1 MMTLEEAIAKAT
13 KLLNL
18 SKSSN
23 ANEAALAAQRAQ
35 EILARYQID
44 AASLDNEGGAPM
56 PEEPVGKGDTLDE
69 GGARLAT
76 WKPILAQKIATV
88 NACRVYTSGAS
99 IGIIGRASD
108 VAKVRYMYGFLSGEV
123 ERLAKS
129 LGMGHGRA
137 YATSFRMGA
146 VMAIGESLAAAQ
158 ARVERE
164 MRDEHLHNPA
174 ALVRIDKALA
184 KLSDR
189 EREVDAWVRA
199 NMKLRSSRR
208 SYSSGGGGFGA
219 GYTAGQSV
227 SVGGARAALGA
238 GSRRL
243 S

>member
-44 AASLDNEGGAPM
+44 AASLDNDGGAPM
-56 PEEPVGKGDTLDE
+56 PEEPIGKGEALEDS
-69 GGARLAT
+69 GSRLAM
-76 WKPILAQKIATV
+76 WKPMLAQKIANV
-88 NACRVYTSGAS
+88 NACQSYTSGPS

-123 ERLAKS
+123 ERLTKS
-129 LGMGHGRA
+129 LAMGHGRA
-137 YATSFRMGA
+137 YATSFRIGA

-184 KLSDR
+184 KLSQR
-189 EREVDAWVRA
+189 ERDVDAWVRA
-199 NMKLRSSRR
+199 NMNFRTSRR
-208 SYSSGGGGFGA
+208 GYNSNGGGYGA
-219 GYTAGQSV
+219 GYAAGQSV
-227 SVGGARAALGA
+227 SVGGARGALGA
-238 GSRRL
+238 GARRL
-243 S
+243 G